1 MRKAPIYFVAL
12 FAVATAVAACGGSDD
27 STTSEPAAAPAT
39 SAAAPA
45 ASGDTTAAA
54 GGANCGTTV
63 DEIAT
68 AAKAE
73 GQVNLIAL
81 PDTWANYKGILDS
94 FKSKYGIKAPVANP
108 DASSADELT
117 AIETLR
123 GQPDMPEVVDVGP
136 SFTSQMVDKG
146 YAETYKPTVWDEI
159 PDNLKDPDGKWVA
172 AYYGVLSIASN
183 TTLVKNPPQTWA
195 DLKKPEYKG
204 QVTIN
209 GDPREAGAAFAA
221 VMAASL
227 ANGGSFD
234 DIMPGIQFFADLKKA
249 GNLQQIDVTE
259 AAVLSGDVPIAL
271 DWTYN
276 FPALPDGAPGC
287 RLRDAGRRPVRRR
300 LRRLLR
306 AVRGHRGQAPVRRAA
321 VPRGPGRR
329 RRRPRLPAGRR
340 HPGPVR
346 RARGGRQDHRRP
358 EEEPADGRRDR
369 EGHLPDARLRPM
381 RRRRSSPTTGARW
394 WRTPDPCAPARSQ
407 GCRSWRSSA
416 CSSSIR
422 PPLFCGDR

>member
-1 MRKAPIYFVAL
+1 MRKALSTSAAL
-12 FAVATAVAACGGSDD
+12 FVVAIAIAACGGSDD
-27 STTSEPAAAPAT
+27 DGTTTEPAAAPAT

-45 ASGDTTAAA
+45 ASDAATTAAA
-54 GGANCGTTV
+54 GADSSGCGTTV
-63 DEIAT
+63 DEIAVK
-68 AAKAE
+68 AKEE

-94 FKSKYGIKAPVANP
+94 FKSKYGIEAPVANP
-108 DASSADELT
+108 DAASADELT

-136 SFTSQMVDKG
+136 SFTTQMIDQG
-146 YAETYKPTVWDEI
+146 FAETYKPTVWDEI
-159 PDNLKDPDGKWVA
+159 PDNLKDPNGQWVG

-195 DLKKPEYKG
+195 DLKKPDYKG

-249 GNLQQIDVTE
+249 GNLQQLDVTE

-276 FPALPDGAPGC
+276 FPALQTALADAGFAMQVVVPSDGVYGGYYAQSVVTEAIHPCAARLWLEHLVGDDGALGY
-287 RLRDAGRRPVRRR
+287 LE
-300 LRRLLR
+300 
-306 AVRGHRGQAPVRRAA
+306 
-321 VPRGPGRR
+321 
-329 RRRPRLPAGRR
+329 
-340 HPGPVR
+340 
-346 RARGGRQDHRRP
+346 GG
-358 EEEPADGRRDR
+358 AI
-369 EGHLPDARLRPM
+369 
-381 RRRRSSPTTGARW
+381 
-394 WRTPDPCAPARSQ
+394 PARFAALEASGKITEELKKNLPTADVIAKVSFPTQ
-407 GCRSWRSSA
+407 AQTDAAKTVLADNWGPMVA
-416 CSSSIR
+416 
-422 PPLFCGDR
+422 DA